1 MINIYWHNLPF
12 SLFVTIVFPLDS
24 SKQRHHLHNKTSEE
38 KSDLARLIS
47 EYNGLATTD
56 GKVEIADAL
65 DNNFPWAL
73 HDQTGGK

>member
-1 MINIYWHNLPF
+1 M
-12 SLFVTIVFPLDS
+12 FPLDT
-24 SKQRHHLHNKTSEE
+24 SKQRHRLRKKISEE
-38 KSDLARLIS
+38 KSDLARLTS

-56 GKVEIADAL
+56 CKVEIADAL